1 MRSVENQDEWIGGN
15 KTRDYLDR
23 RKWRMHE
30 MAGKGITYP
39 RLHTIGLIF
48 TCYYIVINKK

>member
-1 MRSVENQDEWIGGN
+1 MENQDEWIGGN